1 MLVIEYTK
9 KFPVSAISHIDLLRV
24 FQRIIR
30 RAKIDVEYSQG
41 FNPHM
46 RIFFSPPTP
55 LGMETL
61 CEYVT
66 IETSTNYGKDFLNQF
81 NAVCP
86 EGIKATEIYNFAKNP
101 NFAKIITRAE
111 YCINAPDIGKINL
124 SDMIDNSDY
133 TIEYLD
139 KQSVLQTQKAG
150 EMIFEAESLNNDCL
164 RVVLSF
170 GNKNLRAERLVK
182 YLCNQNNINYSLC
195 KITKTKAF
203 ADDIPIEKMLKSFN

>member
-66 IETSTNYGKDFLNQF
+66 IETNTTYDKDFLNKF

-86 EGIKATEIYNFAKNP
+86 EGIKATKIYNFAKNP

-111 YCINAPDIGKINL
+111 YYVNVPNIGKINL
-124 SDMIDNSDY
+124 SDMINNPEY
-133 TIEYLD
+133 TIEYFD
-139 KQSVLQTQKAG
+139 KQNVLQAQKAG
-150 EMIFEAESLNNDCL
+150 EMIFEAESLSNDCL
-164 RVVLSF
+164 RVILSF

-182 YLCNQNNINYSLC
+182 YLCVKNNIDYSLC

-203 ADDIPIEKMLKSFN
+203 ADDIPIEKILKNSK

>member
-46 RIFFSPPTP
+46 RIFFSPPSP
-55 LGMETL
+55 LGMETF

-66 IETSTNYGKDFLNQF
+66 IDTKINYGRDFLNHF
-81 NAVCP
+81 NSVCP
-86 EGIKATEIYNFAKNP
+86 EGISATEIYNFANNP

-111 YCINAPDIGKINL
+111 YRISAPCIGKISL
-124 SDMIDNSDY
+124 SDMLNNPEY

-139 KQSVLQTQKAG
+139 KQNVPQTQKAG
-150 EMIFEAESLNNDCL
+150 EMIFEAESLNDDCL
-164 RVVLSF
+164 RVVLAF

-182 YLCNQNNINYSLC
+182 YLCAKNNIDYSLC
-195 KITKTKAF
+195 KIVKTKAF
-203 ADDIPIEKMLKSFN
+203 ADDVPIEKILKTFN